1 MEQRPPGKTGMQ
13 VSVVSPLLRGWIV
26 PVGDAIP
33 DRREAALRG
42 THSQAALGND
52 RNKVGGLY
60 FKFGA
65 GVCQQYV
72 LHFPSCARR
81 RACILG

>member
-1 MEQRPPGKTGMQ
+1 MP
-13 VSVVSPLLRGWIV
+13 LRGWIV

-52 RNKVGGLY
+52 KKIFRIAPVWRYNSRFAIANFHTNPIPQKYQPHVI
-60 FKFGA
+60 
-65 GVCQQYV
+65 C
-72 LHFPSCARR
+72 
-81 RACILG
+81 